1 MTPTQWVALMMFAAG
16 AWQLWLFL
24 ARPDDY
30 YRLQR
35 ERDERIKGVTNAGV
49 ALVKWLTGR

>member
-1 MTPTQWVALMMFAAG
+1 MTPTQWFGLLLIAGG

-30 YRLQR
+30 YRLLK

-49 ALVKWLTGR
+49 SLVKWLTKK

>member
-1 MTPTQWVALMMFAAG
+1 MTPTQWFGLLLIAGG
-16 AWQLWLFL
+16 AWQIWLFL

-49 ALVKWLTGR
+49 ALVKWLTKK